1 MKVKKFIL
9 SCLAAV
15 AVFGLSAQE
24 AEKTEKTENV
34 FVPHWYVQGQF
45 GAQYTLGEVSFGK
58 LMAPNAQLSFGRQFG
73 EVLGARFGINAWQSK
88 AGQADYRWAWNYIAP
103 SLDATFNLS
112 NAVCGYNPD
121 RLFSLSAI
129 AGLGVNVTFGNAQ
142 ANNFNNDLK
151 SFLSSTNNFPGDALE
166 YLWNGTK
173 AFMNAH
179 VGLAG
184 DFRITDNLSAGIE
197 VQAVALSDKYNS
209 KKAGNADWYFNAL
222 AGVKYCFGKTHEH
235 RVVESPRPVEEII
248 DEYVEKKMK
257 PMAEEMDAMKKDL
270 EETKAA
276 QEEQNKKF
284 ESMEEEISK
293 SDPVYVLFRI
303 GSSNISDAAK
313 VKIKEVADYMKQ
325 NPASKV
331 WVVGYADFHTG
342 TAEYNYELAQKRAD
356 SVVAEL
362 KKAGIEESRIKSDRM
377 KENEQPFADH
387 EMNRVVI
394 CTFQK

>member
-24 AEKTEKTENV
+24 AEKTENV

-73 EVLGARFGINAWQSK
+73 EVLGARLGINAWQSK
-88 AGQADYRWAWNYIAP
+88 AGQADYRWAWTYVAP

-142 ANNFNNDLK
+142 ANNFNDDLK

-184 DFRITDNLSAGIE
+184 DFRITDHLSAGIE

-209 KKAGNADWYFNAL
+209 KKASNADWYFNAL

-235 RVVESPRPVEEII
+235 RAVEPTKSVEEIVQ
-248 DEYVEKKMK
+248 EYVDKKVA
-257 PMAEEMDAMKKDL
+257 PMEDKVNALEKDL

-276 QEEQNKKF
+276 QEEQNKKL

-293 SDPVYVLFRI
+293 ADPIYVMFRI
-303 GSSNISDAAK
+303 GRSNISDPAK
-313 VKIKEVADYMKQ
+313 VRIKEVADYMKQ
-325 NPASKV
+325 HPTSNV
-331 WVVGYADFHTG
+331 LVVGYADFHTG

-356 SVVAEL
+356 NVVAEL

>member
-24 AEKTEKTENV
+24 AEKTENV

-88 AGQADYRWAWNYIAP
+88 AGQADYRWAWTYVAP

-142 ANNFNNDLK
+142 ANNFNDDLK
-151 SFLSSTNNFPGDALE
+151 SFHSTTGNFPGDALE

-276 QEEQNKKF
+276 QDKVIAEAVAAAEREAAQPF
-284 ESMEEEISK
+284 QRDI
-293 SDPVYVLFRI
+293 VFGI
-303 GSSNISDAAK
+303 GSIKITKSEMAK
-313 VKIKEVADYMKQ
+313 VTEIADYMKQ
-325 NPASKV
+325 NPAA
-331 WVVGYADFHTG
+331 VVLITGYADNATG
-342 TAEYNYELAQKRAD
+342 TEKVNMHKSELRANA
-356 SVVAEL
+356 VAKAL
-362 KKAGIEESRIKSDRM
+362 KEEGIAESRIKVDFKGASV
-377 KENEQPFADH
+377 QPYGTPA
-387 EMNRVVI
+387 ENRVAI
-394 CTFQK
+394 CIVQK

>member
-24 AEKTEKTENV
+24 AEKTENV

-88 AGQADYRWAWNYIAP
+88 AGQADYRWAWNYVAP

-129 AGLGVNVTFGNAQ
+129 AGLGVNVTLGNTQ

-151 SFLSSTNNFPGDALE
+151 SFHSTTGNFPGDALE

-222 AGVKYCFGKTHEH
+222 AGVEYCFGKTHEH
-235 RVVESPRPVEEII
+235 RVVETPRPVEDII
-248 DEYVEKKMK
+248 NEYVEKKMQ
-257 PMAEEMDAMKKDL
+257 PMQEEMEALKKEV

-276 QEEQNKKF
+276 QEQ
-284 ESMEEEISK
+284 
-293 SDPVYVLFRI
+293 
-303 GSSNISDAAK
+303 
-313 VKIKEVADYMKQ
+313 
-325 NPASKV
+325 
-331 WVVGYADFHTG
+331 
-342 TAEYNYELAQKRAD
+342 
-356 SVVAEL
+356 VVAEAAAAAAKEAAVFQREVFFTIGSHEVSPAEMSKIDEVVAAL
-362 KKAGIEESRIKSDRM
+362 QQNPEAQVKVIGYSDALTGGIIANRRHSKLRANAVAEDLIEKGVDETRISLSYKGSS
-377 KENEQPFADH
+377 EQPFAENDK
-387 EMNRVVI
+387 NRVVI
-394 CTFQK
+394 CIVK